1 MTTDSIT
8 ENFEGTDIS
17 ISQVGGSRWVRG
29 QDVCRALG
37 FADPVKAMEQIL
49 KRNRAEFDS
58 TTTCMIDVFTGGQV
72 RTVRLYNAR
81 GAALIAMKAQTP
93 KGDAFRRW
101 VLDVLE
107 GTVDAGPVAAGQNI
121 PAAVHK
127 RLCSMFLGSRGNG
140 ALIRY
145 RTMGL
150 GGAEIAKLLEVSRVN
165 VVERIRVAEF
175 LGLVAVDP
183 ALEAYRLKPQFLKF
197 QEARRKSHAKTAEKL
212 KAQKALAAPAEA
224 DATPDAGETTDAR

>member
-1 MTTDSIT
+1 MPSEISK
-8 ENFEGTDIS
+8 ERFEAVDLDVIHVGNQRWLRGEDI
-17 ISQVGGSRWVRG
+17 GA
-29 QDVCRALG
+29 ALG
-37 FADPVKAMEQIL
+37 FRDPADAVKKIL
-49 KRNRAEFDS
+49 QRSRSEFDE
-58 TTTCMIDVFTGGQV
+58 TTTITVEMHTATGW
-72 RTVRLYNAR
+72 RATRLYNAR

-93 KGDAFRRW
+93 KGEAFRRW

-107 GTVDAGPVAAGQNI
+107 GTADTGPVEPAQNI

-127 RLCSMFLGSRGNG
+127 RLVGMFLGSRGNG

-145 RTMGL
+145 RTLGL
-150 GGAEIAKLLEVSRVN
+150 GGAEIAKLLSVSRVN

-197 QEARRKSHAKTAEKL
+197 QEARRAQHQKTAQKL
-212 KAQKALAAPAEA
+212 KAQKALTGP
-224 DATPDAGETTDAR
+224 TGETVNAQ